1 MAGAWLLALC
11 VYSAQAGPLDTA
23 KPGAG
28 DQPSPFIIV
37 AQSVG
42 PGDPFNDNT
51 DRVAEASVLESGK
64 SSPRTAKYCGFF
76 NNPQWSNAFT
86 KRVHWKKYFL
96 SKNI

>member
-1 MAGAWLLALC
+1 MDRLTALI
-11 VYSAQAGPLDTA
+11 QAGPLDTA

-37 AQSVG
+37 AQSIG

-64 SSPRTAKYCGFF
+64 SSPCTAKCCYRRLYKVKISVSD
-76 NNPQWSNAFT
+76 QSFT
-86 KRVHWKKYFL
+86 FRTLVD
-96 SKNI
+96 SSTI

>member
-11 VYSAQAGPLDTA
+11 AYSVQAGPLDTA

-37 AQSVG
+37 AQSIG

-64 SSPRTAKYCGFF
+64 SSPRTAKCCYRRLYRL
-76 NNPQWSNAFT
+76 
-86 KRVHWKKYFL
+86 KFL
-96 SKNI
+96 SAISPLPLGRL

>member
-64 SSPRTAKYCGFF
+64 SSPRTAKCCRFF
-76 NNPQWSNAFT
+76 NNLSNLL
-86 KRVHWKKYFL
+86 YFWMNL
-96 SKNI
+96 TDP